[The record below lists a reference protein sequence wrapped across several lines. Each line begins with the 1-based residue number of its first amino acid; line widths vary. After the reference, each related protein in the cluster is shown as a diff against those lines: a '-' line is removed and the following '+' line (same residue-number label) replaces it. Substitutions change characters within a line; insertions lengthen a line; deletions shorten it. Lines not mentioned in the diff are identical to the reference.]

1 MSEIDTPADAPIAA
15 TELAATEVRRPRLLR
30 LTPDML
36 REMADRTAQSR
47 ERRGRDSRQ
56 SKQFWFATIFATQLD
71 GTRRNGAVQQRD
83 R

>member
-36 REMADRTAQSR
+36 REMAERTKRTKELDGS
-47 ERRGRDSRQ
+47 GRQ
-56 SKQFWFATIFATQLD
+56 SLRQPDD
-71 GTRRNGAVQQRD
+71 GAAALKD
-83 R
+83 